1 MTADVITFIAVAIP
15 AVFAITLHEAAHG
28 YAALA
33 FGDSTAA
40 EQGRLSLNPI
50 RHIDPFG
57 TIILPLMLALAGAPV
72 FGWAK
77 PVPVDFSRLRSPKS
91 DMVWVAAAGPAM
103 NVGLAFI
110 AAGVFHMAGPE
121 PTGWWFFA
129 QMLAVNALTI
139 NVLLAVFNMIPLPPL
154 DGGRVAVGLLPL
166 AAARRLARVE
176 KYGMFLLIVILVV
189 LPWLGDTLGVDL
201 NVFGWVVP
209 PIVDVIVEQIARVTA
224 PSGP

>member
-1 MTADVITFIAVAIP
+1 MIEDVTTFVAIAIP

-40 EQGRLSLNPI
+40 EQGRLSINPI

-57 TIILPLMLALAGAPV
+57 TIILPTMLALAGAPV
-72 FGWAK
+72 LGWAK
-77 PVPVDFSRLRSPKS
+77 PVPVNFNRLRSPRS

-103 NVGLAFI
+103 NMALAFI
-110 AAGVFHMAGPE
+110 AAGVFHMAGRE

-129 QMLAVNALTI
+129 QMLAINALTI

-166 AAARRLARVE
+166 GPARRLARVE
-176 KYGMFLLIVILVV
+176 KYGMFILIGILVV
-189 LPWLGDTLGVDL
+189 LPWLGDALGLDL

-209 PIVDVIVEQIARVTA
+209 PIVDAIVEQIARITA
-224 PSGP
+224 PDGF